1 MAYADYAYYTNEFYG
16 TAIAEADFPGLS
28 VRASQMVDYYT
39 SGRARTATDSDLI
52 AVKNAT
58 CALAEVIQDENRLT
72 AATFTSD
79 RASQVQSE
87 TVGSWSRSYGSA
99 AATGT
104 DLDMIAGRKKD
115 AVLMYLG
122 NTGMLQA
129 TGYRGCSR

>member
-1 MAYADYAYYTNEFYG
+1 MAYADYSYYANEFYG
-16 TAIAEADFPGLS
+16 TAIAEADFPALS

-104 DLDMIAGRKKD
+104 DLEMMASRKKD